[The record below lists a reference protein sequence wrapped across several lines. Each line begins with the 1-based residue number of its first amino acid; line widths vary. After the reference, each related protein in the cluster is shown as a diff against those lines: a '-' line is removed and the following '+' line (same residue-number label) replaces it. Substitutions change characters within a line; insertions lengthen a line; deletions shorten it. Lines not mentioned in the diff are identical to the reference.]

1 MRILTALALFAVL
14 AAAPAQALE
23 VQRPD
28 PALSPAE
35 VVSIQLEALK
45 NNDEPRLDAGIKQT
59 YALAHPNNKR
69 LTGPLPKFTQM
80 LKGPLYKVM
89 LNHVA
94 HTIEEVAQS
103 DDRAVF
109 GVTVIGAGGEVYKFR
124 WTVQRIAFGK
134 DAGAWA
140 TISVSPPQTADD
152 SI

>member
-1 MRILTALALFAVL
+1 MRVIAVL
-14 AAAPAQALE
+14 AILAMACLTPAMALD

-28 PALSPAE
+28 PALTPTE

-45 NNDEPRLDAGIKQT
+45 NNDDPRLDAGIKQT

-89 LNHVA
+89 LNHEA
-94 HTIEEVAQS
+94 HTIEQVAQS

-109 GVTVIGAGGEVYKFR
+109 GVTVIGNGGEVYKFR
-124 WTVQRIAFGK
+124 WTVQRIATGE